1 MHSRRSDGRVAA
13 GCRAAVRTGGFSAR
27 ERGGAREYAGPRVGY
42 SRCGAARRSR
52 HRRRD
57 SWPTLSHVGDFFPDV
72 AAARA
77 GSRGGRLCCLRSPR
91 RVVRRREASFYQR
104 RAVRAKATS
113 RLRSLVSYWPLG
125 SFSIIAAASGVLAQL
140 EQHLLGRN
148 QLIET
153 KVRTS
158 STPKEPALGDQGS
171 HIINSE
177 GTSSGRPRFAHH
189 QLRRNQLIETKDPG

>member
-91 RVVRRREASFYQR
+91 RVVRRREASPFSKDEQYPQKLLVGFR
-104 RAVRAKATS
+104 LGLVTSQASVASVLKAARLIHLGGGSNSPPGPQPTHRTPNKLPNRPTAKHIWRFT
-113 RLRSLVSYWPLG
+113 
-125 SFSIIAAASGVLAQL
+125 
-140 EQHLLGRN
+140 LLN
-148 QLIET
+148 
-153 KVRTS
+153 
-158 STPKEPALGDQGS
+158 A
-171 HIINSE
+171 
-177 GTSSGRPRFAHH
+177 
-189 QLRRNQLIETKDPG
+189 